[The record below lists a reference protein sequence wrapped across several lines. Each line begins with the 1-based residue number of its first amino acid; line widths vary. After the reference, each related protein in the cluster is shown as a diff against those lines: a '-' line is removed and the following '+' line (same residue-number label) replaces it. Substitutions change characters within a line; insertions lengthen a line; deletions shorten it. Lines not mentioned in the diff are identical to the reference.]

1 MALIG
6 YLDVVNALMLRQ
18 KFLFLAEVCL
28 NRGTKA
34 QNESLFD
41 KLISPSH
48 VADNYQIEV
57 FTSFIEC
64 VSDQEFQ
71 GHSVG
76 AIWL

>member
-1 MALIG
+1 
-6 YLDVVNALMLRQ
+6 ML
-18 KFLFLAEVCL
+18 KPEFLLLAEVCL

-71 GHSVG
+71 GQSVRS
-76 AIWL
+76 IWP